1 MPNTLSVALL
11 ASLAALAAASCAAA
25 APTSGTVTFRSA
37 DGIAVTADVY
47 APNPKEA
54 PFIVLC
60 HQAGWSRG
68 EYKELAPWLASL
80 GYNCMAID
88 QRSGGKINGVDN
100 QTLIEALKAGKD
112 TGYPAAE
119 QDIVAAVEYAR
130 KKIAKG
136 KIVLWGS
143 SYSSSLALVVAAKN
157 PGIVDAVVSASPG
170 EYFGEYGLSKNWVRE
185 HAGRLA
191 IPALVMGAA
200 NERQQEEMIFDAIAD
215 SRKELF
221 VPPSGGR
228 HGSSALWQRNAGHE
242 AYREAVAAFLSRYAR

>member
-1 MPNTLSVALL
+1 MPNNLSIVLL

-25 APTSGTVTFRSA
+25 APTSGTITFRSA

-68 EYKELAPWLASL
+68 EYKELAPWLTSL

-100 QTLIEALKAGKD
+100 QTLIEALKASKD

-119 QDIVAAVEYAR
+119 QDIVAAVEYA

-136 KIVLWGS
+136 KIVLWEARIPRPRPCRRREKSG
-143 SYSSSLALVVAAKN
+143 L
-157 PGIVDAVVSASPG
+157 VDAVVSASP
-170 EYFGEYGLSKNWVRE
+170 EYFGIRLSKNWVRST
-185 HAGRLA
+185 GRLTV
-191 IPALVMGAA
+191 PSSSWRG
-200 NERQQEEMIFDAIAD
+200 ERTPTRRDDI
-215 SRKELF
+215 R
-221 VPPSGGR
+221 R
-228 HGSSALWQRNAGHE
+228 HRG
-242 AYREAVAAFLSRYAR
+242 